1 MEERSLMAGEAAGM
15 YRVWMERPGA
25 LVFVELRLE
34 SAVAEAVLRSFG
46 YRLVFDAIYE
56 AVKQFDGWP
65 V

>member
-1 MEERSLMAGEAAGM
+1 MAGEAAGM
-15 YRVWMERPGA
+15 YRVWMERSGA